1 MKQRKEQ
8 QIDEK
13 ILDNGAVYCSDRNFT
28 CRLRHSIRQQC
39 KKSAERLHFYHRI
52 YINEDAQTVTDALG
66 TPPSGTYEALSCAF
80 EGKDTF
86 YYYDGFT
93 LQTYEKDGKKYIY
106 TITLE
111 DDTVNTAEGIKIG
124 DSFAA
129 VTKAYG
135 TDYVAAGNTYAYS
148 KDKMTLTFVMNN
160 DKVSTISYS
169 LLTSK

>member
-1 MKQRKEQ
+1 MKKFWITALCIAVTVISLAGCGTASGSSAKNQ
-8 QIDEK
+8 QSGYI
-13 ILDNGAVYCSDRNFT
+13 FT
-28 CRLRHSIRQQC
+28 
-39 KKSAERLHFYHRI
+39 
-52 YINEDAQTVTDALG
+52 TALG

>member
-1 MKQRKEQ
+1 MKKFW
-8 QIDEK
+8 ITALC
-13 ILDNGAVYCSDRNFT
+13 IAVTVISL

-39 KKSAERLHFYHRI
+39 KKSAERLHFTTGDQQI

>member
-1 MKQRKEQ
+1 MKKFWITALCIAVTVISLAGCGTASGSSAKNQPSGYIFTTGDQ
-8 QIDEK
+8 Q
-13 ILDNGAVYCSDRNFT
+13 
-28 CRLRHSIRQQC
+28 
-39 KKSAERLHFYHRI
+39 I

-66 TPPSGTYEALSCAF
+66 APPSGTYEALSCAF

-106 TITLE
+106 TIALE

-135 TDYVAAGNTYAYS
+135 TDYVAAGPVCINGTTAH
-148 KDKMTLTFVMNN
+148 
-160 DKVSTISYS
+160 
-169 LLTSK
+169 

>member
-13 ILDNGAVYCSDRNFT
+13 ILDNSAVYCSDRNFT
-28 CRLRHSIRQQC
+28 CGLWHNVFDNIS
-39 KKSAERLHFYHRI
+39 LGFLI
-52 YINEDAQTVTDALG
+52 YINEEAQKVTDALG
-66 TPPSGTYEALSCAF
+66 EPSGGTYEALSCAF

-111 DDTVNTAEGIKIG
+111 DDTVNTAEGVKIG